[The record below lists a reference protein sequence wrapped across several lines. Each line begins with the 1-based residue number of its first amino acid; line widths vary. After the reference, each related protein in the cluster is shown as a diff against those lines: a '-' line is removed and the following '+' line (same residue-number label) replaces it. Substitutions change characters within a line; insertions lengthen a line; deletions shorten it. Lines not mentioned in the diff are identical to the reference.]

1 MRVSLLW
8 VAGLMLSGCL
18 TSRVAQPEIQ
28 GRGHALFNGYL
39 NPKADCY
46 RCHGGDAQGGLG
58 GPNLAV
64 VRRYTDQEILE
75 EIDEGPSRMPAY
87 RELLSE
93 EEKRLIVEWLRLRY
107 PAEAR

>member
-1 MRVSLLW
+1 MRATLVLI
-8 VAGLMLSGCL
+8 AGLLLSGCL
-18 TSRVAQPEIQ
+18 ISRVAQSEIQ

-46 RCHGGDAQGGLG
+46 RCHGGNAQGGLT
-58 GPNLAV
+58 GPNLEV
-64 VRRYTDQEILE
+64 VRRYTDQEIIE

-107 PAEAR
+107 PTEAR